1 MYTYLVR
8 DRGTLYRHKKKSFSL
23 SAAFLFLMFSLV
35 PKEQSL
41 NKYPM
46 LVYLLRFPIEQFIDL
61 GDLIS
66 L

>member
-8 DRGTLYRHKKKSFSL
+8 DRGTLYRHKKNHLVCLQHSF
-23 SAAFLFLMFSLV
+23 FLMFSLV